1 MLKEKYGILVSHWNL
16 FSITIENQKGLQM
29 ISEGESLIFE
39 KMIIRFDKKMK
50 NNGGSGFLMMIK
62 LIKNPGNCAILYLT
76 INKHVGK

>member
-1 MLKEKYGILVSHWNL
+1 
-16 FSITIENQKGLQM
+16 M
-29 ISEGESLIFE
+29 ISEGESLIFV
-39 KMIIRFDKKMK
+39 KMNIRFDKKMK